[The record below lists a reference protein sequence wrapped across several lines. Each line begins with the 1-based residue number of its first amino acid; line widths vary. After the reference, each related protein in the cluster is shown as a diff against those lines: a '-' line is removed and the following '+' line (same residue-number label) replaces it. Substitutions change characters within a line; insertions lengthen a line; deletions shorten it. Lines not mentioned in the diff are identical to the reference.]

1 MNKKIIAPIVITIVS
16 VIIQIVYAIMMYKEL
31 GNMLQS
37 IDVIWLVILE
47 GIIVF
52 MIVIS
57 IKVLKERL
65 EEIKGEDEDDLSKY
79 WLYKR

>member
-16 VIIQIVYAIMMYKEL
+16 VIIQIVYAIMIYKEL

-52 MIVIS
+52 MIVMS